1 MNKGGTLNYLLADH
15 LGSTATLLNS
25 TGGVASEQRYYPFG
39 RTRWGTDTAP
49 TDKRYTGH
57 QREGEFYFMKARF
70 YDPLVGRFLQP
81 DSVVPDP
88 ADPQALNRYSYV
100 VNNPLRYTDPYGY
113 WFHDTIGGF
122 FTETVPGFFTDT
134 LPSGVGTGFNVLWDY
149 VQPVA
154 DPAAAWVASGSIA
167 LASAV
172 WSSGPVEAM
181 REYVADKE
189 QDLAA
194 FGWATLNNPS
204 TLLQNSLVLGIALT
218 SVGDRRWGVGGFVEY
233 ESCHGTCQIGFLMN
247 RGVPYTP
254 GFAGFAPALLSE
266 AQFTHENQHGAQSQF
281 FGILYAPALLEEWGR
296 ARISCGFGSKCLH
309 DVSALEVDARAAETE
324 GLHYPFS
331 SREWP

>member
-1 MNKGGTLNYLLADH
+1 M
-15 LGSTATLLNS
+15 LGST
-25 TGGVASEQRYYPFG
+25 GIQQWRQKYYPFG
-39 RTRWGTDTAP
+39 LTRWGIDTAP
-49 TDKRYTGH
+49 TDKRFTGH
-57 QREGEFYFMKARF
+57 QREGEFYYMKARF

-81 DSVVPDP
+81 DSVVPDY

-100 VNNPLRYTDPYGY
+100 LNSPLRYTDPYGY
-113 WFHDTIGGF
+113 WFHDTVVPAVTGF
-122 FTETVPGFFTDT
+122 FTETVPNTATSLGGSTWSGFLWTW
-134 LPSGVGTGFNVLWDY
+134 GTFR
-149 VQPVA
+149 QAA